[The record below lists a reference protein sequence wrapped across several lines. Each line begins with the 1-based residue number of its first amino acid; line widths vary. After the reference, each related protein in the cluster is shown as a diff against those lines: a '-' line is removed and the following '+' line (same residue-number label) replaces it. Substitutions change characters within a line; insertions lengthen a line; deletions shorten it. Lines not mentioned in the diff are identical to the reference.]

1 MPETAGLSPG
11 PDGLSQVIDPPGS
24 SRPGEGC
31 EVKPK
36 DLASHNLAVYRGRLL
51 SWWFQRRTDLLPA
64 ESSIMRKLGPALSDA
79 EVLDIGVGG
88 GRTTAHLIRLGV
100 RYTGIDYSP
109 QMIARCKV
117 RYPAVAFELCD
128 ARDLSRFAAG
138 RFDFVLFSFNGI
150 DFVSHPERF
159 AVLDEIRRVLSN
171 NGIFVFSSHN
181 RDFADVKRPWA
192 LSHLPFGVNPLR
204 DPLKFFTRIACYPI
218 GIGNYLRNH
227 KHERQ
232 NDEYA
237 ILNDLANNYQMLTY
251 CISVEKQLAQLRR
264 AGFAAV
270 EVVGI
275 DGHWLTASEYSRCT
289 KDSYLYYVCRR

>member
-1 MPETAGLSPG
+1 M
-11 PDGLSQVIDPPGS
+11 
-24 SRPGEGC
+24 
-31 EVKPK
+31 KPT

-64 ESSIMRKLGPALSDA
+64 EASILRKLGPTLSDA

-88 GRTTAHLIRLGV
+88 GRTTAHLLRLGV

-109 QMIARCKV
+109 QMVARCQA
-117 RYPAVAFELCD
+117 RYPALTFELCD

-138 RFDFVLFSFNGI
+138 RFDLVVFSFNGI
-150 DFVSHPERF
+150 DYVSHAERL

-171 NGIFVFSSHN
+171 GGIFVFSSHN
-181 RDFADVKRPWA
+181 RDFGGMKRPWA
-192 LSHLPFGVNPLR
+192 LSHLPFGINPLGN
-204 DPLKFFTRIACYPI
+204 PLKFFGRIACYPI
-218 GIGNYLRNH
+218 GIGNYLLNR

-237 ILNDLANNYQMLTY
+237 ILNDAANNYQMLTY

-264 AGFAAV
+264 AAFGAV
-270 EVVGI
+270 EVVGV
-275 DGHWLTASEYSRCT
+275 DGRWLMASEYRRCT
-289 KDSYLYYVCRR
+289 DDPYLYYVSSR